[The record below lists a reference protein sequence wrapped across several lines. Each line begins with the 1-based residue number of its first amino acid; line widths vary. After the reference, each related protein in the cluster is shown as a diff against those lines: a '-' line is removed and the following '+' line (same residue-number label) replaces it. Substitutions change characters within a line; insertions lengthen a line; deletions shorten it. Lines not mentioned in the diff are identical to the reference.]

1 MPSASQ
7 HPQSENATLTF
18 SGYVDKII
26 PAIVPGQS
34 AKMQISIR
42 HADELY
48 REIRI
53 PFQFDGNGPDGMP
66 KEGSEVEIVIR
77 VRA

>member
-7 HPQSENATLTF
+7 YPQSENATLTL

-26 PAIVPGQS
+26 PPIVPGQC

-42 HADELY
+42 DADELY

-53 PFQFDGNGPDGMP
+53 PVQFDSNGPLAIP

-77 VRA
+77 VHA